1 MYASITVGART
12 ILFIIPDPILSSNL
26 PRGPLV
32 LIAILIAVHASASP
46 IIQN

>member
-32 LIAILIAVHASASP
+32 LIAILIAVRASASP